1 MSGATVAVTVVWAA
15 PDVQDIVRMTLPAGA
30 TVADAI
36 ARSGLIEQYH
46 IDRRT
51 VRPAVYGRLVRDDAA
66 LRDGDRVEI
75 CRPLLVDPKEARRLR
90 AAARE
95 RARVKRPPPA

>member
-1 MSGATVAVTVVWAA
+1 MNQATLAVTVVWAT
-15 PDVQDIVRMTLPAGA
+15 PDIQDVVALALPAGA

-36 ARSGLIEQYH
+36 AGSGFVLRYR
-46 IDRRT
+46 IDRGAMR
-51 VRPAVYGRLVRDDAA
+51 AAIHGRLARDDVA

-75 CRPLLVDPKEARRLR
+75 CRPLRVNPKEARRLR

-95 RARVKRPPPA
+95 RALALRPPPA